1 MIHRIVVVVSLLCAL
16 ATAAIAQNIKLDY
29 QERTLANGLRVVTL
43 EDFSTPVVAVQLWYR
58 VGSKDEDP
66 KRQGFAH
73 MFEHMMFRGTD
84 LVGPKVYDQLVK
96 GIGGNINAFTSFDN
110 TTYVTKVPSNQ
121 LEMVL
126 WYEAERMAFLKVDED
141 GFFTERSVVEE
152 ERRLGLNQPYGS
164 VFEKVL
170 PAIFKKHPYRWTPI
184 GQIPHLRAADVDELM
199 RFWETYYIPNN
210 CVLVI
215 VGAVKHDDAQALA
228 KKYFEWIPK
237 GPDAPRVTELEP
249 KQTEPREITIS
260 EPKGPLTIVGKAYRT
275 IPMMH
280 ADYPALQV
288 LSQIMGGGESSR
300 IYLDVVKSQD
310 LAVAAGA
317 AAFSLEQ
324 DGVLG
329 VYGVV
334 KPFGS
339 KDKVMSA
346 LNTQIENAMSAD
358 VTQEELDRAKT
369 VLLKGVVTALQTVES
384 KANLLGEYALF
395 YPELSRVNQRYDDL
409 KNVTVADVWRVASEY
424 LQETRRTTVTIE
436 PSVGEMLRGF
446 IKGNEDEGAAP
457 TTKPDGN
464 RVAERKGPKSTAV
477 RPESFPKSAPL
488 QKLDATFPQV
498 KTQEKTLPNGLRVVA
513 IPSTEIPLV
522 TYTLG
527 IKQGAF
533 ADVKPGSA
541 SLAAGMITQGTK
553 NYSAEQLSV
562 ELDTHAID
570 LAASIGM
577 DVGAVNANAL
587 TSEADRAM
595 RLLAEVTL
603 RPTFPEK
610 DFKQLKDQ
618 VRSGLAVSAET
629 PSYLA
634 DREFRKRLWGEG
646 HPYARSAEG
655 ETKDVDALTREDL
668 AGWWT
673 QNVRPDTAILYVAG
687 DLEPSKAFELAEKYF
702 GEWKPGT
709 TSAEHVA
716 PAGPAKI
723 DTHIY
728 IVDKPGVV
736 QSEIRIGH
744 IGIDRKHSDYAAAR
758 VLNQIF
764 GSGGFDTRLMNAI
777 RVKKGLTYGISGVFS
792 PSRFGG
798 VYQIR
803 TFSKTPATAEAVK
816 AILEEVELLQTGEI
830 TEDELNRSRDFILG
844 SFAGDRE
851 TPEATIN
858 DLWLIEYS
866 GLPADYL
873 QKQLA
878 QIGKTTVADVQRV
891 ARTQMDRSKFVIVIC
906 GDAKRIQSELEKIA
920 PVTVIEPQ
928 KPAGVK

>member
-1 MIHRIVVVVSLLCAL
+1 MRRFIAALLAIFAL
-16 ATAAIAQNIKLDY
+16 ASIAPAQNIKLDY

-84 LVGPKVYDQLVK
+84 LVGPKIYDQLVK

-110 TTYVTKVPSNQ
+110 TTYVTKIPSNQ

-164 VFEKVL
+164 ALEKVL

-184 GQIPHLRAADVDELM
+184 GQIPHLRAADVEELM

-237 GPDAPRVTELEP
+237 GPDAPRVTEMEP
-249 KQTEPREITIS
+249 PQVKAQEITIS

-275 IPMMH
+275 VPMMH

-288 LSQIMGGGESSR
+288 LSQILGGGESSR
-300 IYLDVVKSQD
+300 IYLDVVKNQD

-324 DGVLG
+324 DGIVGLF
-329 VYGVV
+329 GVV

-339 KDKVMSA
+339 KDKVAAA
-346 LNTQIENAMSAD
+346 LEAQVAKVLAED
-358 VTQEELDRAKT
+358 VTQEELDRSKT
-369 VLLKGVVTALQTVES
+369 VLLKGVVTSLQTVES

-395 YPELSRVNQRYDDL
+395 YPNLSRVNQRYDEL
-409 KNVTVADVWRVASEY
+409 KNVTVADVRRVAKEY
-424 LQETRRTTVTIE
+424 LVDTRRTTVTVE

-457 TTKPDGN
+457 TTRPEGN

-477 RPESFPKSAPL
+477 RPESFPKQAPL
-488 QKLDATFPQV
+488 QKLDTTFPQV
-498 KTQEKTLPNGLRVVA
+498 KREEKTLPNGLRVVA
-513 IPSTEIPLV
+513 IPSKEIPLV

-533 ADVKPGSA
+533 TDLKVGSA
-541 SLAAGMITQGTK
+541 SLAAGMVTQGTQ
-553 NYSAEQLSV
+553 NYTAEQLSV

-570 LAASIGM
+570 LGASIGM
-577 DVGAVNANAL
+577 DVGSISANAL

-595 RLLAEVTL
+595 RLLAEVAL

-634 DREFRKRLWGEG
+634 DREFRKRLWGEN
-646 HPYARSAEG
+646 HAYARSAEG
-655 ETKDVDALTREDL
+655 GCV
-668 AGWWT
+668 
-673 QNVRPDTAILYVAG
+673 
-687 DLEPSKAFELAEKYF
+687 
-702 GEWKPGT
+702 
-709 TSAEHVA
+709 
-716 PAGPAKI
+716 
-723 DTHIY
+723 
-728 IVDKPGVV
+728 
-736 QSEIRIGH
+736 
-744 IGIDRKHSDYAAAR
+744 
-758 VLNQIF
+758 
-764 GSGGFDTRLMNAI
+764 DTR
-777 RVKKGLTYGISGVFS
+777 
-792 PSRFGG
+792 
-798 VYQIR
+798 
-803 TFSKTPATAEAVK
+803 
-816 AILEEVELLQTGEI
+816 
-830 TEDELNRSRDFILG
+830 
-844 SFAGDRE
+844 
-851 TPEATIN
+851 
-858 DLWLIEYS
+858 
-866 GLPADYL
+866 
-873 QKQLA
+873 
-878 QIGKTTVADVQRV
+878 
-891 ARTQMDRSKFVIVIC
+891 
-906 GDAKRIQSELEKIA
+906 
-920 PVTVIEPQ
+920 
-928 KPAGVK
+928 